1 MFTLLAVVFDREP
14 MRFSLFALASPDP
27 NLRGTALEYL
37 ENVLPDGLK
46 RALWRHV
53 AREGTIIPSSRST
66 EELARELQRT
76 IWPLVGRR
84 SRS

>member
-1 MFTLLAVVFDREP
+1 MIFDRAP
-14 MRFSLFALASPDP
+14 LRFSLFVLASADP

-37 ENVLPDGLK
+37 ENVLPDGLR

-53 AREGTIIPSSRST
+53 ARESTVIQSSRST
-66 EELARELQRT
+66 EELASELQRT
-76 IWPLVGRR
+76 TSPLVGRR